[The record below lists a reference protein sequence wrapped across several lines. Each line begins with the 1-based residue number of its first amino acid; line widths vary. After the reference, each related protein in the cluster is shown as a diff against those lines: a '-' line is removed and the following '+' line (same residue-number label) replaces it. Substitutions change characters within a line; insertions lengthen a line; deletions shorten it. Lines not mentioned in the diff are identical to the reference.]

1 MTRVMAVRRPV
12 PRSPGSVGPQGP
24 LHGRHRGVR
33 ISRSQP
39 PAQGFT
45 RNDLGPDHPAK
56 DRRKRDLPHAAW
68 PFDPSSGPVR
78 QGPGTDQPDALKQE
92 QRFTPINWR
101 PASRLA
107 KRLMPDR
114 AARPRSSDIRRPTI
128 GPFIEPATQQFIDA
142 IANEPPVES
151 LSPALA
157 RAALIQM
164 QSAPVGRPGADI
176 HDGVLPTGPT
186 GSVPVR
192 IVRPRGVTD
201 PLPAVMYFHGGGW
214 VRGGADTH
222 DRLAREIAVGARVCV
237 I

>member
-33 ISRSQP
+33 ISRTQP

-92 QRFTPINWR
+92 QRFTPINCR

-114 AARPRSSDIRRPTI
+114 AARPRSNDIRRPTI

-142 IANEPPVES
+142 IANQPPVES
-151 LSPALA
+151 LPPPWRVPLLSKCNRLRSAGRARTSTMAFCQPA
-157 RAALIQM
+157 
-164 QSAPVGRPGADI
+164 
-176 HDGVLPTGPT
+176 PT
-186 GSVPVR
+186 GSVR
-192 IVRPRGVTD
+192 CGLSARGVSPIRFPWSCIFTAEAGCAVA
-201 PLPAVMYFHGGGW
+201 LTRMTGWRGRSRWAPAF
-214 VRGGADTH
+214 A
-222 DRLAREIAVGARVCV
+222 
-237 I
+237 